1 MTKTSLT
8 RLRLLA
14 LTSAGVGAL
23 MTAAPAFAQD
33 GAVEQLV
40 VTAPKYVPTGETT
53 ASKSQTPLVEVPQS
67 VTVIS
72 RDQIDLLDWSTLG
85 QVVRYTA
92 GVTGENYGPDQR
104 VDWLTV
110 RGFNPVQYIDGL
122 QAARGSISNVGL
134 DLYGAESV
142 EILKGPSSVLYGS
155 SPPGGIINVTS
166 RRPSD
171 DFGGEVELQAG
182 NHDRK
187 QVNADVTGALSDSVS
202 ARLTGLYRT
211 QGSQISGVDADRT
224 YIAPA
229 VTFRPTDATR
239 ITLLSYYQ
247 DDDVKGDS
255 RGFLPPSGTYS
266 SNPLGHTSS
275 STNLGEKTYNR
286 FTREHEAIGYDAEH
300 KLRNGLTLQQN
311 LKVTH
316 LESDDRGLFASGL
329 AADNHTVSRYSF
341 SFAENIDQVAVDTR
355 VKYQGDTGA
364 LHHDLVAGLDFRH
377 YDYVGSSA
385 FAFGVP
391 NTDLFAPV
399 QGLNITAPPLSVFSD
414 QVQKQTGLYVQDQIK
429 LDKWIATLSVRH
441 DWVKTNDRTAANADT
456 DDKEFSYRAG
466 LSYVFDSGFVPY
478 VSYAKSFEPVVVA
491 IYGGGP
497 SKPTTG
503 EQYEAGVKY
512 DARGL
517 PPGVKLFATLA
528 AYQLTQQNVAT
539 PDAAPGHA
547 GFSIQTG
554 EVEVKGV
561 EAEVVGR
568 IDERISFNASYTYT
582 DSEVTKSNGPDLGG
596 RLPVTPK
603 HKLSGLV
610 DYTFQDGPLAGLGAS
625 LGGRYTSKTVGNLL
639 GTYEPVLYKG
649 AAVTLWDASAH
660 YNVNDWRLAVTASN
674 LFDKEYVARCSAAA
688 NCFYGSR
695 RSVTASISRSF

>member
-1 MTKTSLT
+1 VTKTTLT
-8 RLRLLA
+8 RLRRLA
-14 LTSAGVGAL
+14 LASTGVAAL
-23 MTAAPAFAQD
+23 MAAAPAFAED
-33 GAVEQLV
+33 TAVEQLV

-53 ASKSQTPLVEVPQS
+53 ASKSQTPLVEAPQS

-122 QAARGSISNVGL
+122 QAAVGSISNVGL

-142 EILKGPSSVLYGS
+142 EILKGPSSVLYGAT
-155 SPPGGIINVTS
+155 PPGGIVNVTS

-171 DFGGEVELQAG
+171 DFGGEVEIQGG
-182 NHDRK
+182 NLDHK
-187 QVNADVTGALSDSVS
+187 QVNFDITGPLGDSAS
-202 ARLTGLYRT
+202 ARFTGLYRDK
-211 QGSQISGVDADRT
+211 GSQIDGVDAERT

-239 ITLLSYYQ
+239 ITLLSYFQ
-247 DDDVKGDS
+247 QDDVKGDS
-255 RGFLPPSGTYS
+255 RGFLPPSGTLTP
-266 SNPLGHTSS
+266 NPLGHTSS
-275 STNLGEKTYNR
+275 HTNLGEKTYNR
-286 FTREHEAIGYDAEH
+286 FTRDHGAIGYDAEQ
-300 KLRNGLTLQQN
+300 KLGGGFTLQQN

-316 LESDDRGLFASGL
+316 LESDDRGLFASSL
-329 AADNHTVSRYSF
+329 LADNHTVSRYSF
-341 SFAENIDQVAVDTR
+341 SFAENVDVFAVDTR
-355 VKYQGDTGA
+355 LKYQGDTGA
-364 LHHDLVAGLDFRH
+364 LRHDLVAGLDFRR

-385 FAFGVP
+385 FVFGVP
-391 NTDLFAPV
+391 DTDLFNPV
-399 QGLNITAPPLSVFSD
+399 QGLKISAPPLSVFSN
-414 QVQKQTGLYVQDQIK
+414 QVQKQAGLYVQDQIK
-429 LDKWIATLSVRH
+429 LDKWIATLAVRH
-441 DWVKTNDRTAANADT
+441 DWVETDDRSTANADADA

-466 LSYVFDSGFVPY
+466 LSYVFDNGVVPY
-478 VSYAKSFEPVVVA
+478 VGYSKSFQPVA
-491 IYGGGP
+491 GAAFDG
-497 SKPTTG
+497 SLFQPTTG
-503 EQYEAGVKY
+503 EQFEAGVKY

-528 AYQLTQQNVAT
+528 AYQLTQQNVST
-539 PDAAPGHA
+539 PDNAHV
-547 GFSIQTG
+547 GFSVQTG

-561 EAEVVGR
+561 EAEIVGR
-568 IDERISFNASYTYT
+568 VNDRISFNASYTYT

-603 HKLSGLV
+603 HKVSGLV
-610 DYTFQDGPLAGLGAS
+610 DYTFQDGPLAGFGAS
-625 LGGRYTSKTVGNLL
+625 FGGRYTSDTAGNLL
-639 GTYEPVLYKG
+639 GAYAPVVYEN

-660 YNVNDWRLAVTASN
+660 YDLNDWRLAVTASN
-674 LFDKEYVARCSAAA
+674 LFDKEYVASCSPAA

-695 RSVTASISRSF
+695 RVVTASIARRF

>member
-1 MTKTSLT
+1 VTKTTLT
-8 RLRLLA
+8 RLRRLA
-14 LTSAGVGAL
+14 LASTGVGAL
-23 MTAAPAFAQD
+23 MAAAPAFAED
-33 GAVEQLV
+33 TAVEQLV

-53 ASKSQTPLVEVPQS
+53 ASKSQTPLVEAPQS

-122 QAARGSISNVGL
+122 QAAVGSISNVGL

-142 EILKGPSSVLYGS
+142 EILKGPSSVLYGAT
-155 SPPGGIINVTS
+155 PPGGIVNVTS

-171 DFGGEVELQAG
+171 DFGGEVEIQGG
-182 NHDRK
+182 NLDHK
-187 QVNADVTGALSDSVS
+187 QVNFDITGPLGDSAS
-202 ARLTGLYRT
+202 ARFTGLYRDK
-211 QGSQISGVDADRT
+211 GSQIDGVDAERT

-239 ITLLSYYQ
+239 ITLLSYFQ
-247 DDDVKGDS
+247 QDDVKGDS
-255 RGFLPPSGTYS
+255 RGFLPPSGTLTP
-266 SNPLGHTSS
+266 NPLGHTSS
-275 STNLGEKTYNR
+275 HTNLGEKTYNR
-286 FTREHEAIGYDAEH
+286 FTRDHGAIGYDAEQ
-300 KLRNGLTLQQN
+300 KLGGGFTLQQN

-316 LESDDRGLFASGL
+316 LESDDRGLFASSL
-329 AADNHTVSRYSF
+329 LADNHTVSRYSF
-341 SFAENIDQVAVDTR
+341 SFAENVDVFAVDTR
-355 VKYQGDTGA
+355 LKYQGDTGA
-364 LHHDLVAGLDFRH
+364 LRHDLVAGLDFRR

-385 FAFGVP
+385 FVFGVP
-391 NTDLFAPV
+391 DTDLFNPV
-399 QGLNITAPPLSVFSD
+399 QGLKISAPPLSVFSN

-429 LDKWIATLSVRH
+429 LDKWIATLAVRH
-441 DWVKTNDRTAANADT
+441 DWVETDDRSTANADA

-466 LSYVFDSGFVPY
+466 LSYVLDNGVVPY
-478 VSYAKSFEPVVVA
+478 VGYSKSFQPVA
-491 IYGGGP
+491 GAAFDGTLFQ
-497 SKPTTG
+497 PTTG
-503 EQYEAGVKY
+503 EQFEAGVKY

-528 AYQLTQQNVAT
+528 AYQLTQQNVST
-539 PDAAPGHA
+539 PDNAHV
-547 GFSIQTG
+547 GFSVQAG

-561 EAEVVGR
+561 ETEIVGR
-568 IDERISFNASYTYT
+568 INDRLSFNASYTYT

-603 HKLSGLV
+603 HKVSGLV
-610 DYTFQDGPLAGLGAS
+610 DYTFQDGPLAGFGAS
-625 LGGRYTSKTVGNLL
+625 FGGRYTSDTAGNLL
-639 GTYEPVLYKG
+639 GAYAPVVYEN

-660 YNVNDWRLAVTASN
+660 YDLNDWRLAVTASN
-674 LFDKEYVARCSAAA
+674 LFDKEYVASCSPAA

-695 RSVTASISRSF
+695 RVVTASIARRF

>member
-1 MTKTSLT
+1 MTKTSPT
-8 RLRLLA
+8 RTRLLA
-14 LTSAGVGAL
+14 LASAGAAAL
-23 MTAAPAFAQD
+23 IAAAPAFAED
-33 GAVEQLV
+33 NAAAVEQLV

-122 QAARGSISNVGL
+122 QAAVGSISNVGL

-142 EILKGPSSVLYGS
+142 EILKGPSSVLYGAT
-155 SPPGGIINVTS
+155 PPGGIVNVTS
-166 RRPSD
+166 RRPGD
-171 DFGGEVELQAG
+171 AFGGEVEVQGG
-182 NHDRK
+182 NLDHK
-187 QVNADVTGALSDSVS
+187 QVNFDITGPLGDKAS
-202 ARLTGLYRT
+202 ARFTGLYRDK
-211 QGSQISGVDADRT
+211 GSQIDGVDSERT

-229 VTFRPTDATR
+229 FTFQPTDATR
-239 ITLLSYYQ
+239 ITLLSYFQ
-247 DDDVKGDS
+247 SDDVKGDS
-255 RGFLPPSGTYS
+255 RGFLPPSGTYTA
-266 SNPLGHTSS
+266 NPLGHTSS
-275 STNLGEKTYNR
+275 HTNLGETTYNR
-286 FTREHEAIGYDAEH
+286 FKRDHGAIGYDAEH
-300 KLRNGLTLQQN
+300 DLGDGFSIQQN
-311 LKVTH
+311 LKITH
-316 LESDDRGLFASGL
+316 LESDDRGLFASSV

-341 SFAENIDQVAVDTR
+341 SFAEDVDVFAVDTR
-355 VKYQGDTGA
+355 LKYRGDTGA
-364 LHHDLVAGLDFRH
+364 LRHDLVAGVDFRR

-391 NTDLFAPV
+391 DTDLFNPV
-399 QGLNITAPPLSVFSD
+399 QGLNITAPPLSVFSN
-414 QVQKQTGLYVQDQIK
+414 QVQKQTGLYVQDQVK
-429 LDKWIATLSVRH
+429 LDKWIATLAVRH
-441 DWVKTNDRTAANADT
+441 DWVETDDRTAANADT

-466 LSYVFDSGFVPY
+466 LSYVLDNGVAPY
-478 VSYAKSFEPVVVA
+478 VAYSKSFQPVA
-491 IYGGGP
+491 GAAFDG
-497 SKPTTG
+497 SLFQPTTG

-528 AYQLTQQNVAT
+528 AYQLTQQNVST
-539 PDAAPGHA
+539 PDAAHV

-568 IDERISFNASYTYT
+568 INERLSFNASYTYT

-596 RLPVTPK
+596 RLPMTPK
-603 HKLSGLV
+603 HKLSALV
-610 DYTFQDGPLAGLGAS
+610 DYTFQDGPLAGFGAS
-625 LGGRYTSKTVGNLL
+625 FGGRYTSETVGNQL
-639 GTYEPVLYKG
+639 GAFEPVLYEN
-649 AAVTLWDASAH
+649 AALTLWDASAH
-660 YNVNDWRLAVTASN
+660 YDLNAWRLAVTASN

-688 NCFYGSR
+688 NCFYGTR
-695 RSVTASISRSF
+695 RVVTASITRRF

>member
-1 MTKTSLT
+1 
-8 RLRLLA
+8 
-14 LTSAGVGAL
+14 
-23 MTAAPAFAQD
+23 
-33 GAVEQLV
+33 
-40 VTAPKYVPTGETT
+40 
-53 ASKSQTPLVEVPQS
+53 VPQS

-122 QAARGSISNVGL
+122 QAAVGSISNVGL

-142 EILKGPSSVLYGS
+142 EILKGPSSVLYGAT
-155 SPPGGIINVTS
+155 PPGGIVNVTS

-171 DFGGEVELQAG
+171 DFGGEVEMQGG
-182 NHDRK
+182 NLDHK
-187 QVNADVTGALSDSVS
+187 QVNFDITGPLGDNAS
-202 ARLTGLYRT
+202 ARFTGLYRDK
-211 QGSQISGVDADRT
+211 GSQIDGVDAERT

-229 VTFRPTDATR
+229 VTFQPTDATR
-239 ITLLSYYQ
+239 ITLLSYFQ
-247 DDDVKGDS
+247 NDDVKGDS
-255 RGFLPPSGTYS
+255 RGFLPPSGTYTA
-266 SNPLGHTSS
+266 NPLGHTSS
-275 STNLGEKTYNR
+275 HTNLGEKTYNR
-286 FTREHEAIGYDAEH
+286 FTRDHGAIGYDAEH
-300 KLRNGLTLQQN
+300 DFGDGFSVQQN

-316 LESDDRGLFASGL
+316 LESDDRGLFASSV

-341 SFAENIDQVAVDTR
+341 SFAENVDVFAVDTR
-355 VKYQGDTGA
+355 LKYQGDTGA
-364 LHHDLVAGLDFRH
+364 LHHDLVAGLDFRR

-391 NTDLFAPV
+391 DTDLFNPV
-399 QGLNITAPPLSVFSD
+399 QGLNITAPPLSVFSN

-429 LDKWIATLSVRH
+429 LDKWIATLAVRH
-441 DWVKTNDRTAANADT
+441 DWVETDDRTAANADA

-466 LSYVFDSGFVPY
+466 LSYVFDNGSCPM
-478 VSYAKSFEPVVVA
+478 SA
-491 IYGGGP
+491 IRSRSSRWRARP
-497 SKPTTG
+497 STARCSTADHGRAVRGRREVRRARPAARRQAVRDPGRLPTDPA
-503 EQYEAGVKY
+503 ERL
-512 DARGL
+512 D
-517 PPGVKLFATLA
+517 
-528 AYQLTQQNVAT
+528 
-539 PDAAPGHA
+539 PDAAHV
-547 GFSIQTG
+547 GFSVQTG

-568 IDERISFNASYTYT
+568 INERISFNASYTYT

-610 DYTFQDGPLAGLGAS
+610 DYTFQDGPLAGFGAS
-625 LGGRYTSKTVGNLL
+625 FGGRYTSDTAGNLL
-639 GTYEPVLYKG
+639 GAFEPVLYTMK
-649 AAVTLWDASAH
+649 AVTLWDASAH
-660 YNVNDWRLAVTASN
+660 YDLNDWRLAVTASN

-688 NCFYGSR
+688 NCFYGTR
-695 RSVTASISRSF
+695 RVVTASIARRF

>member
-14 LTSAGVGAL
+14 LASAGAAAL
-23 MTAAPAFAQD
+23 MTAAPAVAED
-33 GAVEQLV
+33 TSAVEQLV

-53 ASKSQTPLVEVPQS
+53 ASKSQTPLVETPQS

-122 QAARGSISNVGL
+122 QAPVGSISNVGL

-142 EILKGPSSVLYGS
+142 EILKGPSSVLYGAT
-155 SPPGGIINVTS
+155 PPGGIVNVTS
-166 RRPSD
+166 RRPGD
-171 DFGGEVELQAG
+171 AFGGEVEVQGG
-182 NHDRK
+182 NLDHK
-187 QVNADVTGALSDSVS
+187 QVNFDITGPLGDKAS
-202 ARLTGLYRT
+202 ARFTGLYRD
-211 QGSQISGVDADRT
+211 QGSQIDGVDAERT

-229 VTFRPTDATR
+229 FTFRPTDATR
-239 ITLLSYYQ
+239 ITLLSYFQ
-247 DDDVKGDS
+247 SDDVKGDS
-255 RGFLPPSGTYS
+255 RGFLPPSGTYTA
-266 SNPLGHTSS
+266 NPLGHTSS
-275 STNLGEKTYNR
+275 HTNLGETTYNR
-286 FTREHEAIGYDAEH
+286 FQRDHGAVGYDAEH
-300 KLRNGLTLQQN
+300 QFGDGFSIQQN

-316 LESDDRGLFASGL
+316 LESDDRGLFASSV

-341 SFAENIDQVAVDTR
+341 SFAEDVDTFAVDTR
-355 VKYQGDTGA
+355 LKYRGDTGA
-364 LHHDLVAGLDFRH
+364 LRHDLVAGLDFRR

-391 NTDLFAPV
+391 DTDLFHPV
-399 QGLNITAPPLSVFSD
+399 QGLNISAPPLSVFSN

-429 LDKWIATLSVRH
+429 LDKWIATLAVRH
-441 DWVKTNDRTAANADT
+441 DWVETNDRTAADADT

-466 LSYVFDSGFVPY
+466 LSYVFDNGVVPY
-478 VSYAKSFEPVVVA
+478 VAYSKSFQPVA
-491 IYGGGP
+491 GSAFDG
-497 SKPTTG
+497 SLFQPTTG

-528 AYQLTQQNVAT
+528 AYQLTQQNVST
-539 PDAAPGHA
+539 PDAAHV
-547 GFSIQTG
+547 GFSVQTG

-568 IDERISFNASYTYT
+568 INERLSFNASYTYT

-596 RLPVTPK
+596 RLPMTPK
-603 HKLSGLV
+603 HKLSALV
-610 DYTFQDGPLAGLGAS
+610 DYTFQDGPLAGFGAS
-625 LGGRYTSKTVGNLL
+625 FGGRYTSETVGNQL
-639 GTYEPVLYKG
+639 GTYEPLLYWNK
-649 AAVTLWDASAH
+649 ALTLWDASAH
-660 YNVNDWRLAVTASN
+660 YDLNDWRLAVTASN

-688 NCFYGSR
+688 NCFYGAR
-695 RSVTASISRSF
+695 RVVTASITRRF

>member
-1 MTKTSLT
+1 MTKTTLT
-8 RLRLLA
+8 RLRRLA
-14 LTSAGVGAL
+14 LASTGVAAL
-23 MTAAPAFAQD
+23 MAAAPAFAED
-33 GAVEQLV
+33 TAVEQLV

-53 ASKSQTPLVEVPQS
+53 ASKSQTPLVEAPQS

-122 QAARGSISNVGL
+122 QAAVGSISNVGL

-142 EILKGPSSVLYGS
+142 EILKGPSSVLYGAT
-155 SPPGGIINVTS
+155 PPGGIVNVTS

-171 DFGGEVELQAG
+171 DFGGEVEIQGG
-182 NHDRK
+182 NLDHK
-187 QVNADVTGALSDSVS
+187 QVNFDITGPLGDSAS
-202 ARLTGLYRT
+202 ARFTGLYRDK
-211 QGSQISGVDADRT
+211 GSQIDGVDAERT

-239 ITLLSYYQ
+239 ITLLSYFQ
-247 DDDVKGDS
+247 QDDVKGDS
-255 RGFLPPSGTYS
+255 RGFLPPSGTLTP
-266 SNPLGHTSS
+266 NPLGHTSS
-275 STNLGEKTYNR
+275 HTNLGEKTYNR
-286 FTREHEAIGYDAEH
+286 FTRDHGAIGYDAEQ
-300 KLRNGLTLQQN
+300 KLGGGFTLQQN

-316 LESDDRGLFASGL
+316 LESDDRGLFASSL
-329 AADNHTVSRYSF
+329 LADNHTVSRYSF
-341 SFAENIDQVAVDTR
+341 SFAENVDVFAVDTR
-355 VKYQGDTGA
+355 LKYQGDTGA
-364 LHHDLVAGLDFRH
+364 LRHDLVAGLDFRR

-385 FAFGVP
+385 FVFGVP
-391 NTDLFAPV
+391 DTDLFNPV
-399 QGLNITAPPLSVFSD
+399 QGLKISAPPLSVFSN
-414 QVQKQTGLYVQDQIK
+414 QVQKQAGLYVQDQIK
-429 LDKWIATLSVRH
+429 LDKWIATLAVRH
-441 DWVKTNDRTAANADT
+441 DWVETDDRSTANADADA

-466 LSYVFDSGFVPY
+466 LSYVFDNGVVPY
-478 VSYAKSFEPVVVA
+478 VGYSKSFQPVA
-491 IYGGGP
+491 GAAFDG
-497 SKPTTG
+497 SLFQPTTG
-503 EQYEAGVKY
+503 EQFEAGVKY

-528 AYQLTQQNVAT
+528 AYQLTQQNVST
-539 PDAAPGHA
+539 PDNAHV
-547 GFSIQTG
+547 GFSVQTG

-561 EAEVVGR
+561 EAEIVGR
-568 IDERISFNASYTYT
+568 VNDRISFNASYTYT

-603 HKLSGLV
+603 HKVSGLV
-610 DYTFQDGPLAGLGAS
+610 DYTFQDGPLAGFGAS
-625 LGGRYTSKTVGNLL
+625 FGGRYTSDTAGNLL
-639 GTYEPVLYKG
+639 GAYAPVVYEN

-660 YNVNDWRLAVTASN
+660 YDLNDWRLAVTASN
-674 LFDKEYVARCSAAA
+674 LFDKEYVASCSPAA

-695 RSVTASISRSF
+695 RVVTASIARRF